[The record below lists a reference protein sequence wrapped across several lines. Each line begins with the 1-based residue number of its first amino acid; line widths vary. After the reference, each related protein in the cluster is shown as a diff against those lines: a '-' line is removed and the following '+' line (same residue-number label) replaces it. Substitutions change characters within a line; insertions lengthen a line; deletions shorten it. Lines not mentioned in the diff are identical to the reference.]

1 VKVFAETGLYSA
13 TSPEKRGGSQ
23 ATETFAFSS
32 GGGFSGSLPK
42 KRGPVKTRQNLIQIW
57 LLCAAMLPAAVQAQF
72 QLVTNK
78 GH

>member
-1 VKVFAETGLYSA
+1 
-13 TSPEKRGGSQ
+13 
-23 ATETFAFSS
+23 
-32 GGGFSGSLPK
+32 
-42 KRGPVKTRQNLIQIW
+42 VKTRQNLIQIW